1 MEKRKYKTNYQFWP
15 VLGSLGCREKK
26 LPTAINM
33 QLFSADPTI
42 VLKIFKMLFWPPK
55 VEKTTLKIFAEF
67 LRSTFFS
74 STALT
79 AQMAQTEFKF
89 QNVAYWPTVYRTG
102 RSSNSFMSFNSNN
115 RPITGG
121 TKSWSFP
128 VYCLFCL
135 KRQNLICIFV
145 QFLSLC

>member
-1 MEKRKYKTNYQFWP
+1 MYPCLLLQVCTVLYFLGFKSYHNAFTVCTLIFVLCSTSNWIWYEKCRYGHRKH
-15 VLGSLGCREKK
+15 
-26 LPTAINM
+26 
-33 QLFSADPTI
+33 DPF
-42 VLKIFKMLFWPPK
+42 VKHLLD
-55 VEKTTLKIFAEF
+55 VEF

>member
-1 MEKRKYKTNYQFWP
+1 MVAYLEFLIFSKYQ
-15 VLGSLGCREKK
+15 KK
-26 LPTAINM
+26 KIYLYYM
-33 QLFSADPTI
+33 KLFSADPTI

-135 KRQNLICIFV
+135 KRQNLIWIFV